1 MDLTFTYDPL
11 TKLYT
16 LLHQITDQIW
26 ENVKRR
32 WLKKKGIVFVVTH
45 NNVINQ
51 IIAVLY
57 GVQYEKVDIVF
68 PHAEPLLLKIG
79 KNGRVYYCKRI
90 KL

>member
-1 MDLTFTYDPL
+1 M
-11 TKLYT
+11 
-16 LLHQITDQIW
+16 
-26 ENVKRR
+26 RR